1 MNSSGLSYT
10 ARSPARVPFT
20 MPAILRTALT
30 LLLLCPALSHAASA
44 ARQYDAH
51 YLAEIRP
58 QTGTIHVELKL
69 SGERLPRKIVFHI
82 DPKRHRAMTSS
93 DPLEITNTTVTWQPR
108 GKFSQLNYDF
118 VINHERA
125 PGRYD
130 SLLTADWTVFR
141 GDKLVPR
148 AAVTAVRRLES
159 RATLEFVLPQGWAA
173 ITPYGPANAKI
184 LRLDDPGRRFDR
196 PEGWMLAGK
205 IGSRAELIGGIQT
218 LVAAPTGESA
228 RRQDMLAFL
237 NWNLPHLAGVFP
249 TFPKRLLIVS
259 AGDPMWRGG
268 LSGPA
273 SLFLHSGRPLI
284 SENRTSALLHELVH
298 VAMGIH
304 GDPESDWIAE
314 GFAEFYSLETLRR
327 SGGIGKQRYA
337 EAISKLAKWGNRTPS
352 LFGSESSGMRTAR
365 AVITMKAVDVE
376 IRSLTAGRASLDDV
390 ARELAAQQGEVS
402 LERLQAVAAKIAGQ
416 PLKSLERSKLTG
428 GTTDKVTTKNAKGT

>member
-1 MNSSGLSYT
+1 
-10 ARSPARVPFT
+10 
-20 MPAILRTALT
+20 MPAILRTALS
-30 LLLLCPALSHAASA
+30 LLLLCPALSHAAA
-44 ARQYDAH
+44 AGVRQYNAH

-69 SGERLPRKIVFHI
+69 AGERLPRKIVLHI
-82 DPKRHRAMTSS
+82 DPKRHRAMTST
-93 DPLEITNTTVTWQPR
+93 DPLEITDTTVTWHPH
-108 GKFSQLNYDF
+108 GKFSRLNYDF

-130 SLLTADWTVFR
+130 SLLTNDWTVFR

-148 AAVTAVRRLES
+148 AAVTAVRGLES
-159 RATLEFVLPQGWAA
+159 HATLEFVLPQGWAV
-173 ITPYGPANAKI
+173 ITPYGPTNAKI
-184 LRLDDPGRRFDR
+184 LRVDDPRRRFDR
-196 PEGWMLAGK
+196 PEGWILAGK
-205 IGSRAELIGGIQT
+205 LGSRAELIGGIQT
-218 LVAAPTGESA
+218 LVAAPTGENA

-298 VAMGIH
+298 VAMGIY
-304 GDPESDWIAE
+304 GDAESDWIAE

-337 EAISKLAKWGNRTPS
+337 EAMAKLAKWGKHAPS

-365 AVITMKAVDVE
+365 AVITLKAADDE

-390 ARELAAQQGEVS
+390 ARELAEQQGEVS
-402 LERLQAVAAKIAGQ
+402 LERLQAVAAKVAGH

-428 GTTDKVTTKNAKGT
+428 AG